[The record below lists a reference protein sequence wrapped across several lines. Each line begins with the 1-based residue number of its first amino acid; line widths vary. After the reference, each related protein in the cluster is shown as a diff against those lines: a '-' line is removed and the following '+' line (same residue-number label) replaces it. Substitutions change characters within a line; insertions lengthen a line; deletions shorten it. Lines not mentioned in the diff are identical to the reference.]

1 MENLL
6 EAAHQ
11 NLVDTIRRRVQYANG
26 LWVEGDGWQLYDIGT
41 DTADS
46 HLRGATL
53 GADADAATLL
63 EELESRGYLEG
74 EAVPLRVHPRAFDRV
89 RPLLEQRGFACAE
102 EAGYPIM
109 AITRPVSRELAHT
122 VQLVPLDPIG
132 EDVAAE
138 AIDTLRSA
146 FTSLTQSD
154 AEKMMCTGAWTS
166 DPGLRLAV
174 IRDAQSG
181 RIVCAGKLTR
191 TQDSPVA
198 GLYYIS
204 TDSHERGK
212 GYAKDLCT
220 VLTNHAFEGGAQA
233 VILQAS
239 TLGEFVYRHL
249 GYEEIG
255 RYYPFSRP

>member
-1 MENLL
+1 MDSLL
-6 EAAHQ
+6 ESAHQ
-11 NLVDTIRRRVQYANG
+11 NLVDTIRRRMQYANG

-53 GADADAATLL
+53 GAAADAATLL
-63 EELESRGYLEG
+63 EELEARGYLECAG
-74 EAVPLRVHPRAFDRV
+74 VPLRVHPQALARV
-89 RPLLEQRGFACAE
+89 RSPLEQRGFACSE

-109 AITRPVSRELAHT
+109 AITCPVERELAHT
-122 VQLVPLDPIG
+122 VQLVPLDPSG

-146 FTSLTQSD
+146 FTSLTQLD
-154 AEKMMCTGAWTS
+154 AQKMMCTGAWTS
-166 DPGLRLAV
+166 DRGWRLAV
-174 IRDAQSG
+174 IRDALSG
-181 RIVCAGKLTR
+181 KIVCMGMLTR
-191 TQDSPVA
+191 VEDSPVS

-204 TDSHERGK
+204 TDPHERGK
-212 GYAKDLCT
+212 GFAKDLCT
-220 VLTNHAFEGGAQA
+220 VLTNHAFEGGAEA

-255 RYYPFSRP
+255 RYYPLSRP